1 MYKVCVIGCGGIA
14 QVHGAALAA
23 MESIRITGCCDI
35 VPEKAQ
41 AYAEKFCCTPYTD
54 FDALLEKER
63 PDAVHLCT
71 PHYLHTPMAVKAA
84 EAGVHVFTEKPPVI
98 SWAEWEQ
105 LQKAAE
111 KVNIGICL
119 QNRYNPNVQKAES
132 LLASG
137 EMGRVKGVRATVFWD
152 RGEAYYASGDWR
164 SKWETAGGGAIAN
177 QTVHTL
183 DLLLRFLGK
192 PDKVLCHM
200 ANRHLPGKVEVEG
213 TVEGFLESEGRRGIY
228 FATNAWCENAPV
240 MIEIATE
247 KGALRIEGDNL
258 TVNKEGCIQQL
269 HFDMPTPVG
278 KSYWGSG
285 HFACIEDYYRCLSQ
299 GKPFRNNVEGTRTVI
314 ETMLEMYDQGRK
326 EMQCVK

>member
-14 QVHGAALAA
+14 QVHGPALKALDNVQLAA
-23 MESIRITGCCDI
+23 CCDI
-35 VPEKAQ
+35 VPEKAR
-41 AYAEKFCCTPYTD
+41 AYAEKFGCTPYTD
-54 FDALLEKER
+54 YETLLNAEK

-71 PHYLHTPMAVKAA
+71 PHYLHTPMAETAA
-84 EAGVHVFTEKPPVI
+84 ERGVCVFTEKPQVI
-98 SWAEWEQ
+98 SWQEWNR

-111 KVNIGICL
+111 KVNIGVCL
-119 QNRYNPNVQKAES
+119 QNRYNPNVQKAEEMLS
-132 LLASG
+132 SG
-137 EMGRVKGVRATVFWD
+137 EMGAVKGVRAAVYWN
-152 RGEAYYASGDWR
+152 RGEAYYASGPWR
-164 SKWETAGGGAIAN
+164 SKWETAGGGVVAN

-200 ANRHLPGKVEVEG
+200 ANRHLPGAAEVEG
-213 TVEGFLESEGRRGIY
+213 TVEGYFESEGKRGIY

-240 MIEIATE
+240 MIEIAAE
-247 KGALRIEGDNL
+247 KGTLRIDGDDL
-258 TVNKEGCIQQL
+258 SITKDGKTEML

-285 HFACIEDYYRCLSQ
+285 HFACIQDYYRCLEQ
-299 GKPFRNNVEGTRTVI
+299 GLPFRNNMQGIRTVI

-326 EMQCVK
+326 FL